1 MAYDVHTVTAAGA
14 TLIAAATASNKLIL
28 AGCDAT
34 TTTVTQADAIA
45 TVNRPASPLSTTTR
59 CSLEGATDN
68 HVFIRVVFVAGESAG
83 GDAKTLYLFGH
94 SASDTTTE
102 KVLAVISS
110 QDGFHLPETGDVA
123 NTFSVLFDI
132 TYAVESGAI
141 ETIDSSLYATEAEF
155 EALNERAV
163 TTHKL
168 GDMSVGDDQT
178 ILGKKRFSTKIIC
191 EDITNKIAE
200 SQFTGGISTKGFYN
214 EDENKDGVRIGFFDP
229 SVASDNRRWNAYVE
243 VESSGTPG
251 SGEHSNNS
259 VGLTSFGDGNEEV
272 NAFLAVGNSDGEP
285 HVFIRTSHEDNGQRI
300 TQDVGIGWSSN
311 HFTSSSYVSNSLT
324 NRAEIYQN
332 PTEIEIKSSNSA
344 GTKSSIIHS
353 EMTSVTVDGT
363 TYECGHSY
371 MSASGGIGSSGSID
385 ISSDETGWPVVDISC
400 GDSEIKVND
409 AGINLITSNNSN
421 YTTISS
427 ASNSVGGTIQFKAH
441 SDTNGQYTNTGTFY
455 LSTNQ
460 AYINV
465 TGDSQYTKA
474 NVTLSPDSSTGIILS
489 SYDNTKGNAELKF
502 HYLRTNGSKYVY
514 TLESG
519 TGDPNCEYIIGDT
532 NNKFSAVYAD
542 NFYGTASMAYTDT
555 LNNIISS
562 SYAVYNSFS
571 IQGSSSYLQVSNGAG
586 VHTTFDLFPIVT
598 NCIRGS
604 GSYGQL
610 GLFAYLGTTNVP
622 SGTVVNGDVLQPIS
636 LGTNEAITTSPQS
649 CTLSIYT
656 MQPLPSTQKWVLLTP
671 THLIVSG
678 GVCIVLAMNVPA

>member
-34 TTTVTQADAIA
+34 TTPVTQADAVA

-132 TYAVESGAI
+132 TYTVESGAI

-163 TTHKL
+163 TTHSL
-168 GDMSVGDDQT
+168 GNVNEGDDQT

-200 SQFTGGISTKGFYN
+200 SQFAGGISTKGFYD

-229 SVASDNRRWNAYVE
+229 SVVSDNRRWNAYVE

-259 VGLTSFGDGNEEV
+259 VSLVSFGDGNQEI
-272 NAFLAVGNSDGEP
+272 NAFLSVGNSDGEP
-285 HVFIRTSHEDNGQRI
+285 NVSIHTSHEDNGQLIR
-300 TQDVGIGWSSN
+300 QEAGIGLSSN

-324 NRAEIYQN
+324 NRTEIYQN
-332 PTEIEIKSSNSA
+332 PTEIEIKASNPA

-353 EMTSVTVDGT
+353 EMTS
-363 TYECGHSY
+363 
-371 MSASGGIGSSGSID
+371 
-385 ISSDETGWPVVDISC
+385 
-400 GDSEIKVND
+400 
-409 AGINLITSNNSN
+409 INLTTSDNSD
-421 YTTISS
+421 YTTI
-427 ASNSVGGTIQFKAH
+427 SVGGTIQLKAH
-441 SDTNGQYTNTGTFY
+441 SDANGQNTNTGSFY
-455 LSTNQ
+455 ISPNQ

-474 NVTLSPDSSTGIILS
+474 NITLSPDSSVGIVLS

-502 HYLRTNGSKYVY
+502 HYLETISNKFVY
-514 TLESG
+514 GLEPG
-519 TGDPNCEYIIGDT
+519 TIDPNCEYRIGNT
-532 NNKFSAVYAD
+532 NNKFKTIYGETIYAD
-542 NFYGTASMAYTDT
+542 NFIGLANMASRDSQY
-555 LNNIISS
+555 NEISS
-562 SYAVYNSFS
+562 SYALYNGFT
-571 IQGSSSYLQVSNGAG
+571 IQTGTSNLQSSNGAG
-586 VHTTFDLFPIVT
+586 NNATIDLSDLVT

-610 GLFAYLGTTNVP
+610 GLFAYSGSDLP
-622 SGTVVNGDVLQPIS
+622 AGTVVNGDS
-636 LGTNEAITTSPQS
+636 LRPVCFSTNEAITTSPQS
-649 CTLSIYT
+649 CTLSIYVAS
-656 MQPLPSTQKWVLLTP
+656 QLPNAQKWIILNP
-671 THLIVSG
+671 THRIISG
-678 GVCIVLAMNVPA
+678 GVTLVLAMRVSA